1 LPSLAGTTLFILFPL
16 LDAVKRS
23 FFTAMGGRFTGLRA
37 YAEVFGNKAFQL
49 AAANTAR
56 FTLVCIPLLFVVS
69 LALALA
75 VFAAADKAGIV
86 KTGPLLPMAIPAAS
100 MVAVWRLL
108 FAENGIINGVTGG
121 LTDWFAAPY
130 ALPVLVGTYLW
141 KNVGYNLLLWLAGLY
156 GIPTARFEAA
166 MIDGANGLQRLF
178 YITLPSLRPQLFTVA
193 ALSLVNSFKVFREA
207 YLLGG
212 NYPDDSIYLLQHLWS
227 HWFASLDIDLLC
239 AAAAV
244 LAVVLF
250 ALIGLLRF
258 ALREAT

>member
-1 LPSLAGTTLFILFPL
+1 
-16 LDAVKRS
+16 
-23 FFTAMGGRFTGLRA
+23 
-37 YAEVFGNKAFQL
+37 
-49 AAANTAR
+49 
-56 FTLVCIPLLFVVS
+56 
-69 LALALA
+69 
-75 VFAAADKAGIV
+75 
-86 KTGPLLPMAIPAAS
+86 

-108 FAENGIINGVTGG
+108 FAGNGMINGLTGAE
-121 LTDWFAAPY
+121 TDWFAAPY
-130 ALPVLVGTYLW
+130 ALPVLIGTYLW
-141 KNVGYNLLLWLAGLY
+141 KNLGYNLLLWLAGLY

-166 MIDGANGLQRLF
+166 MIDGANAVQRLA
-178 YITLPSLRPQLFTVA
+178 YVTLPSLKPQLFTVA

-250 ALIGLLRF
+250 AVIGLLRF
-258 ALREAT
+258 ALREGT